1 MTYMKIQTRQLTFMA
16 MALVLNILMGNV
28 ALLLR
33 LPIYLDTIGTLLAAT
48 LFGPL
53 AGIIVGLLS
62 SLITGMTSDLFSLYY
77 APVQLC
83 VGATAGFLLYQK
95 KLNWSL
101 PFKTLLVALPGTIVA
116 SLITVYLFGGITSSG
131 SSIIVQFLYGLG
143 LNKTLSVFLIQ
154 IITDYADKLI
164 SILLV
169 FSLLKLLKQAP
180 ANYKRT

>member
-1 MTYMKIQTRQLTFMA
+1 MKIQTRQLTFMA

-62 SLITGMTSDLFSLYY
+62 ALITGVTSDLFSLYY
-77 APVQLC
+77 APVQFC
-83 VGATAGFLLYQK
+83 VGLVAGLLLHQK
-95 KLNWSL
+95 KLGWAL
-101 PFKTLLVALPGTIVA
+101 PAKAFLITLPGTIVA
-116 SLITVYLFGGITSSG
+116 SLITVSLFGGITSSG

-164 SILLV
+164 SLLLV
-169 FSLLKLLKQAP
+169 FSLLKLLKPAP
-180 ANYKRT
+180 ANYKKT